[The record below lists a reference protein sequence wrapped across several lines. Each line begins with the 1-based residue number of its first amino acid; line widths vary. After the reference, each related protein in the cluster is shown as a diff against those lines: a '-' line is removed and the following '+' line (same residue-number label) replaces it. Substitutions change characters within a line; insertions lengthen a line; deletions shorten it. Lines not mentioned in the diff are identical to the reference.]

1 MVNVKN
7 TFTLEEHGLLAY
19 FVRIFFNADRKNLF
33 CKKRGLKY
41 RVKILDCQASR
52 RMESLLEVWEVNFR
66 MTDTR
71 IQVRWREE
79 PAGECKVG
87 PAGWQTEKFT
97 SVEGG
102 TTESTERGL
111 QGCQWK
117 HLDYR

>member
-66 MTDTR
+66 MTDSR
-71 IQVRWREE
+71 IQVRWRGSADWRMYSVRWDLLADRQENTRL
-79 PAGECKVG
+79 
-87 PAGWQTEKFT
+87 WTEGQLE
-97 SVEGG
+97 VQRGDCEGVN
-102 TTESTERGL
+102 
-111 QGCQWK
+111 
-117 HLDYR
+117 